1 MRKIHIYV
9 AMSLDGYLADSNG
22 GVTFLEGDGSDKE
35 NLGSYLT
42 FIESVDTIILG
53 NTTYRQIVEELSPD
67 KWVYEGKKTYI
78 VNHSH
83 NETLHDE
90 RIFTT
95 EELALLLQ
103 RLKAESGKNI
113 WICGGASVINQV
125 IELSLADI
133 FTISIIPIILGNGI
147 KLFDKINFET
157 KLKLKSTKAYNGI
170 VDLEYELRD
179 KQNSVAFHRE

>member
-22 GVTFLEGDGSDKE
+22 GVSFLEGDGSDKD
-35 NLGSYLT
+35 NAGSYPS

-53 NTTYRQIVEELSPD
+53 NTTYKQIVEELSPD

-78 VNHSH
+78 VNHSS
-83 NETLHDE
+83 NENIHGE

-95 EELALLLQ
+95 EALDALIQ
-103 RLKAESGKNI
+103 RLKAEKGKNI
-113 WICGGASVINQV
+113 WICGGASIINQV
-125 IELSLADI
+125 IELSLADM
-133 FTISIIPIILGNGI
+133 FTISIIPTILGNGI

-170 VDLEYELRD
+170 VDLEYELR
-179 KQNSVAFHRE
+179 NV